1 MNNAKSL
8 TGAKA
13 PWHLWVVGILAVL
26 WNGLGA
32 VDYLMTELR
41 HAAYLSAFTAEQ
53 IAYFE
58 NLPKWTIATWATGV
72 WGGVIGAALIL
83 LRRRLAAPVL
93 AASLAAAAATFFY
106 NFVLSNGLRIMG
118 GPVALVMPALVMI
131 IGILLLLYAR
141 KSVGAGWLR

>member
-1 MNNAKSL
+1 MNKAKSIP
-8 TGAKA
+8 GAKA

-32 VDYLMTELR
+32 VDYLLTELR

-53 IAYFE
+53 LAYFE
-58 NLPKWTIATWATGV
+58 NLPKWTIASWATGV
-72 WGGVIGAALIL
+72 WGGVLGAVLIL

-93 AASLAAAAATFFY
+93 AASLAAAAVTFFY

-118 GPVALVMPALVMI
+118 GPTALVMPAVVII

-141 KSVGAGWLR
+141 KSVGSGWLR